1 MAGQVMAGPV
11 APAEPPAR
19 RPPMPRDDEVDA
31 FAAPGIGL
39 GSFVLRPAIE
49 IGVTASD
56 NIHLSRPKRKAVGWL
71 VAPDVDLRSDWQR
84 HEVAFELRGTA
95 IFYDDDSLDE
105 LDGLARLSGRYDVSA
120 RTSLDV
126 AVGAF
131 RGTDDF
137 TDPDLP
143 AGAADRPAFRGL
155 EAALGASHRM
165 GRVGLRA
172 GVQAVRTEYEDMA
185 LIGGGTAAL
194 GDRDN
199 TATSLRLRGSY
210 RVSPAL
216 EPFVE
221 AAAGRTA
228 YDRTHDAAGFRRSSE
243 WHELV
248 GGLVLDFGPKLSGEI
263 AAGYRRET
271 FDDPRLEELDGLVA
285 SAAVLWSPRRLT
297 KVRLE
302 LATDA
307 SGSTLSGVAGSLTHS
322 ALVAV
327 EQRLRRD
334 LALEAGLYFAR
345 ETFAGIDRTDDIFG
359 GYGELTYDL
368 NRNVALVGR
377 YRHERLVTDDP
388 CDCAAE
394 NVVSLRVRLKR

>member
-1 MAGQVMAGPV
+1 MPRAAALLALALSWPAAALAQEAAGLDFVLRGAQEPFAQPIRTEPASAAALPLPRPVGTAMAGPDAGAPGQAMAGPAA

-19 RPPMPRDDEVDA
+19 RPPMARDDEIDA

-39 GSFVLRPAIE
+39 GSFVLRPAVD

-56 NIHLSRPKRKAVGWL
+56 NIHLSRPKQKAVGWL

-95 IFYDDDSLDE
+95 IFYDDDGLDE
-105 LDGLARLSGRYDVSA
+105 LDGLARLGGRFDVSA
-120 RTSLDV
+120 RTSVDV

-143 AGAADRPAFRGL
+143 AGAAARPAFRGL

-172 GVQAVRTEYEDMA
+172 GVQAVRTEYEDVA
-185 LIGGGTAAL
+185 LVGGGTAAL
-194 GDRDN
+194 DDRDN

-221 AAAGRTA
+221 GSAGRTE
-228 YDRTHDAAGFRRSSE
+228 YDRTHDAGGFRRSSD

-248 GGLVLDFGPKLSGEI
+248 GGLVLDLGPKLSGEI

-271 FDDPRLEELDGLVA
+271 FDDPRLDDLDGLIA
-285 SAAVLWSPRRLT
+285 SAALLCRS
-297 KVRLE
+297 
-302 LATDA
+302 
-307 SGSTLSGVAGSLTHS
+307 STAAAGS
-322 ALVAV
+322 AV
-327 EQRLRRD
+327 T
-334 LALEAGLYFAR
+334 A
-345 ETFAGIDRTDDIFG
+345 
-359 GYGELTYDL
+359 
-368 NRNVALVGR
+368 
-377 YRHERLVTDDP
+377 H
-388 CDCAAE
+388 
-394 NVVSLRVRLKR
+394 